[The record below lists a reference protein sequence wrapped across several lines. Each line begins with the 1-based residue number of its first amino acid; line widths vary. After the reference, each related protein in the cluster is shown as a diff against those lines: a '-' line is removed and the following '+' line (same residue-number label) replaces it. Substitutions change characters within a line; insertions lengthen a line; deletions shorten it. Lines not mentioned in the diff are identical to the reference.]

1 MVELVSQRIWDFVSG
16 VAFLPVS
23 TMSATKGWQY
33 AAGRVA
39 SVKYVYQC
47 LVNTRTEASDIS
59 PVDLWVT
66 EGGFTPFPRWT
77 KSRNKLKGPL
87 SWCSWNQHLYCT
99 VCLNQSNGCNYSL
112 YPIRP
117 SRVPLHLGLCKNL
130 RLPTFLKVFQ
140 GFFSRTNS
148 VFAKNMTHPPWSI
161 DQRCN
166 HRTARWT
173 GEVPPATWPQAVA
186 RRDSKPWLSP
196 GPATHVDK
204 TEGSRGSDFC
214 WKSLWQQYDK
224 FRVWCWKGVWDETSL
239 LELSINSWASPCF
252 YGVIFPYDF
261 LGFLQGPDFG
271 EANVPWPRPR
281 CRGST
286 RKCPVSGLGTGKG
299 GDPWWSMQ
307 CEFHRQNMTKMMIN
321 LSNWRVP

>member
-23 TMSATKGWQY
+23 TVSATKGCEY

-130 RLPTFLKVFQ
+130 RLPTFLKVFKV
-140 GFFSRTNS
+140 FFSRANF
-148 VFAKNMTHPPWSI
+148 VFAKHMTHPPWSI
-161 DQRCN
+161 HQRCN

-186 RRDSKPWLSP
+186 RRDSKPWLP
-196 GPATHVDK
+196 RDQQPMLIK
-204 TEGSRGSDFC
+204 RGV
-214 WKSLWQQYDK
+214 L
-224 FRVWCWKGVWDETSL
+224 G
-239 LELSINSWASPCF
+239 
-252 YGVIFPYDF
+252 GVIF
-261 LGFLQGPDFG
+261 
-271 EANVPWPRPR
+271 A
-281 CRGST
+281 
-286 RKCPVSGLGTGKG
+286 GKAF
-299 GDPWWSMQ
+299 DN
-307 CEFHRQNMTKMMIN
+307 NMTN
-321 LSNWRVP
+321 LECDVEKGFDMRPSFWSSL